1 MSPAREG
8 SPRRTGAIN
17 PTLSANTEGSRVDI
31 EEELSQLLARQGLDR
46 AGIARRLR
54 FLQWSDADAA
64 RLNATKGLESAHGL
78 FLQRFYA
85 LLEQS
90 PDLAGLIADPETL
103 LRLRRSQ
110 HDYYQRLW
118 QGPYDRDYVLDRLR
132 VGWIHQRVGLDT
144 HWYLSA
150 YRMYLDAMLQ
160 ALLGEHPQLAT
171 CTSLLKAVFFDMTLA
186 IDTYNC
192 AQSRALE
199 ESEARFARA
208 LRGANDG
215 IWEWH
220 VEQDRLYLSERWAS
234 MLGLS
239 LESLEQ
245 RSVSWFSRVH
255 PDDLPGLQRAIEAHL
270 QGNTAALRHEYRIRN
285 RSGAYIWVLVRAVAE
300 LVAPGQHRLA
310 GSQSDISRRHAAV
323 EELRHAARHDPLT
336 GLANRAQLAELLSQ
350 ALERR
355 QRVGARETAL
365 LFIDLDRFKLINDS
379 LGHAAGD
386 EVLVEVARR
395 LSLCLRPGDHLAR
408 FGGDEFVALLDDMAV
423 VGDAERIAQRMLD
436 SLRQPLHLH
445 QQTLIISASIGIA
458 PLNEEPGLDP
468 LQAADLALYDA
479 KSAGK
484 AQFVRYS
491 NALQSAAQR
500 RLQLESALGQ
510 ALSQGAFELYYQPIC
525 RLAQGHAYIVGIEAL
540 LRWNHEGRVVSP
552 MEFIPALEESGGI
565 VAVGDWVLRQACLQ
579 VRAWQRAGQER
590 LSCSVNL
597 SIRQLQ
603 RSDFAALVA
612 DVLRESGL
620 AAADLILEITE
631 SQLMQDTAQILASLR
646 ELAELG
652 VRLALDDFGTG
663 FSSLGYLKRF
673 PLHILKLDKSFIS
686 GIPEDPESQIISQA
700 IIGLGRNL
708 GLQEVAEGVETAA
721 HLDFLREQGCELTQG
736 YWFSRPRPAAGL
748 ERLFDGADCF
758 EGLWCLLDERT
769 NQPPPGPSNPD
780 AAI

>member
-1 MSPAREG
+1 MEG
-8 SPRRTGAIN
+8 PC
-17 PTLSANTEGSRVDI
+17 VDI
-31 EEELSQLLARQGLDR
+31 DEELSQLLARLGLDR
-46 AGIARRLR
+46 AEIARRLQ

-64 RLNATKGLESAHGL
+64 RLNAAAGPLGPTHAL
-78 FLQRFYA
+78 FLERFYEH
-85 LLEQS
+85 LKHS
-90 PDLAGLIADPETL
+90 RSLAGLIADPDTL
-103 LRLRRSQ
+103 LRLRHSQ
-110 HDYYQRLW
+110 YDYYQRLW

-132 VGWIHQRVGLDT
+132 VGWVHQHIGLDT
-144 HWYLSA
+144 HWYLGA

-160 ALLGEHPQLAT
+160 ALIGEHPQLAT
-171 CTSLLKAVFFDMTLA
+171 YASLLKAVFFDMALA
-186 IDTYNC
+186 IDIYNC

-220 VEQDRLYLSERWAS
+220 VEEDRLYLSERWAS

-239 LESLEQ
+239 LESLGQ
-245 RSVSWFSRVH
+245 SSASWFSRVH
-255 PDDLPGLQRAIEAHL
+255 PDDLPDLRCAIEAHL
-270 QGNTAALRHEYRIRN
+270 QGSTAALRHEYRIRN
-285 RSGAYIWVLVRAVAE
+285 RAGAYIWVLVRAVAE
-300 LVAPGQHRLA
+300 VVGPGQHRMA
-310 GSQSDISRRHAAV
+310 GSQSDISRRRAAV

-350 ALERR
+350 ARERR
-355 QRVGARETAL
+355 QRSGARETAL

-395 LSLCLRPGDHLAR
+395 LRNCLRPGDHLAR
-408 FGGDEFVALLDDMAV
+408 FGGDEFVALLDDMAM

-445 QQTLIISASIGIA
+445 QQTLVISASIGIA
-458 PLNEEPGLDP
+458 PLSDEPGLDP

-479 KSAGK
+479 KAAGK
-484 AQFVRYS
+484 AQFVRY
-491 NALQSAAQR
+491 NDALQSAAQR

-510 ALSQGAFELYYQPIC
+510 ALGRAEFELHYQPIC
-525 RLAQGHAYIVGIEAL
+525 RLAQGHAYIVGVEAL
-540 LRWNHEGRVVSP
+540 LRWNHHGEVISP
-552 MEFIPALEESGGI
+552 MEFIPALEESGEI
-565 VAVGDWVLRQACLQ
+565 VAVGDWVLRQACHQ
-579 VRAWQRAGQER
+579 VRTWQRAGQQR
-590 LSCSVNL
+590 LRCSVNL

-612 DVLRESGL
+612 EVLLDSGL

-708 GLQEVAEGVETAA
+708 GLQVVAEGVETAA
-721 HLDFLREQGCELTQG
+721 HLNFLREQGCELAQG